1 MTVTLIQR
9 HISSTRLFPYH
20 ADIINF
26 SDIYSERFDMDH
38 SQYLSELLL
47 LAFFFLQVEDKVPIE
62 RILQFLEEMAVEVVM
77 ELYTTGVGLQGVGSK
92 QQLTVCSGIK

>member
-26 SDIYSERFDMDH
+26 SAIYSERFDMDR

-47 LAFFFLQVEDKVPIE
+47 LAFFF
-62 RILQFLEEMAVEVVM
+62 
-77 ELYTTGVGLQGVGSK
+77 S
-92 QQLTVCSGIK
+92 SGRRQSPHRKDSSVSRRDGCRGCDGIIHDWGWSAGGG